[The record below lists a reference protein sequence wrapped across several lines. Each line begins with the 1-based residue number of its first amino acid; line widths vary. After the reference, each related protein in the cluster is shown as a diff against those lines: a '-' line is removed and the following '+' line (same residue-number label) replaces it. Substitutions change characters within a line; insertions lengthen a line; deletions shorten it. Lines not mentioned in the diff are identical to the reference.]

1 MSVAVAAPVGQFAV
15 PTKVCR
21 VLLCDDSVVI
31 RSAIARILEGDPQIR
46 IVGSVANGQLAV
58 DMVRKHEVD
67 VVVLDIEM
75 PVMDGITAL
84 PLILKAR
91 PGVRVLM
98 ASTLTRRNA
107 AISIKALTLG
117 ATDYIPKP
125 DSTGMLGADAFGQDL
140 VAKIKAIGLRARPSL
155 VAPGA
160 ASAASAAAQAPLE
173 LKLRPKPAELPK
185 VLAVASSTGGP
196 QALEVLL
203 GQIGHPVS
211 VPILIVQHMPPMFT
225 ALLAESLTKATGV
238 PCAEARDG
246 EPALAG
252 RAYIAP
258 GDYHMTVEGRPD
270 QARLRV
276 HQGPPENYVRPAA
289 DPLLRGVAE
298 VYGRRALAVILT
310 GMGSDGCKGCE
321 ALVAAGGAVYAQ
333 DEATS
338 VVWGMP
344 GAVARAGVCCGILP
358 ITRLGNEMR
367 SYVKARST

>member
-1 MSVAVAAPVGQFAV
+1 MSVAVTAPVGPVAAQA
-15 PTKVCR
+15 KVCR

-46 IVGSVANGQLAV
+46 IVGSVANGQLAL
-58 DMVRKHEVD
+58 DMVRKHEID

-75 PVMDGITAL
+75 PVMDGVTAL

-140 VAKIKAIGLRARPSL
+140 VAKIKAIGLRARPGPA
-155 VAPGA
+155 APGA
-160 ASAASAAAQAPLE
+160 ASSASTAPPE
-173 LKLRPKPAELPK
+173 LKLRPKPAEAPK
-185 VLAVASSTGGP
+185 VLVVGSSTGGP
-196 QALEVLL
+196 QALDVLL
-203 GQIGHPVS
+203 GQLGNSFS
-211 VPILIVQHMPPMFT
+211 VPILIVQHMPPTFT

-238 PCAEARDG
+238 PCTEARDG

-258 GDYHMTVEGRPD
+258 GDYHMTVEGRPE

-276 HQGPPENYVRPAA
+276 YQGPPENFVRPAV
-289 DPLLRGVAE
+289 DPLLRGAAE
-298 VYGRRALAVILT
+298 VYGRRTLAVILT

-344 GAVARAGVCCGILP
+344 GAVARTGLCSGILP